1 MADPEIELQSISIST
16 PPAPSASTSAST
28 PLDCCG
34 YDVFINHRGPDVK
47 NTFASHLYG
56 RLLQRGLRAFLD
68 KRELQEGQN
77 LTLQI
82 QRAIRTA
89 TVHVAIFS
97 PTYAQSKWCL
107 DELLQMWEMCESG
120 AIIIPVFYHVKPA
133 QLRWTQGAGG
143 VYSEDLR
150 KLEEKKT
157 YDTQTHQ
164 EKPRHDPDT
173 IQKWRKVLSDVSE
186 ISGFELD
193 ANNTDEGEVLDKIV
207 ESVVK
212 NVKKRNLDE
221 AAEDSENTALL
232 EQQQQNRGKLDV
244 LSFWCGKL
252 HAYGLGLFGIIL
264 ILKLLGLILAVAFFI
279 FWVRS
284 FLTFSSNFP
293 KNSSNIPY
301 HFPKSLN
308 LGTPPGSFTVWQIS
322 SATAQ
327 AIWWPLQLFFILFM
341 NMTVLYIL

>member
-1 MADPEIELQSISIST
+1 
-16 PPAPSASTSAST
+16 
-28 PLDCCG
+28 
-34 YDVFINHRGPDVK
+34 
-47 NTFASHLYG
+47 
-56 RLLQRGLRAFLD
+56 
-68 KRELQEGQN
+68 
-77 LTLQI
+77 
-82 QRAIRTA
+82 
-89 TVHVAIFS
+89 
-97 PTYAQSKWCL
+97 L

-244 LSFWCGKL
+244 LSLWCGKL

-264 ILKLLGLILAVAFFI
+264 ILKLLGIILAVAFFI
-279 FWVRS
+279 VWART
-284 FLTFSSNFP
+284 FLTISSNFP

-301 HFPKSLN
+301 PFRNLN

-322 SATAQ
+322 STTAQ

>member
-1 MADPEIELQSISIST
+1 MADPEIELQSISISIST
-16 PPAPSASTSAST
+16 PPAPSASTSAAT
-28 PLDCCG
+28 PLDSCG

-56 RLLQRGLRAFLD
+56 RLLQRGLRPFLD

-82 QRAIRTA
+82 QRAIETA

-107 DELLQMWEMCESG
+107 DELLQMWVMCESG
-120 AIIIPVFYHVKPA
+120 SVIIPVFYHVKPA

-164 EKPRHDPDT
+164 EKPRHNPDT

-193 ANNTDEGEVLDKIV
+193 ANNTDEREVLDKIV

-221 AAEDSENTALL
+221 AAKDSENTALL
-232 EQQQQNRGKLDV
+232 EQQQQNHGKLDV
-244 LSFWCGKL
+244 LLLWCGKTQAL
-252 HAYGLGLFGIIL
+252 CVSILRLFGIIVS
-264 ILKLLGLILAVAFFI
+264 VAFFI
-279 FWVRS
+279 FWARTV
-284 FLTFSSNFP
+284 
-293 KNSSNIPY
+293 
-301 HFPKSLN
+301 
-308 LGTPPGSFTVWQIS
+308 FTLPTEIHR
-322 SATAQ
+322 
-327 AIWWPLQLFFILFM
+327 P
-341 NMTVLYIL
+341 